1 MDRQRQQKKTNYFGI
16 GSIYKQERNTMEKS
30 VRKKKSESEFIFTLI
45 ELLIVI
51 AIIAILAGMLLPAL
65 GKVKEKARSVQCT
78 NNLKQIGIGVVSYAN
93 MYKDVIIACWLI
105 PGKYNRG
112 TTWAHGLKDIISP
125 KSDKVFRCPTEKGAF
140 SLGNQWNMHYGHN
153 QGFLGYNT
161 GPKQK
166 LGTVLRNPVINKIL
180 TPSKVLF
187 AADSAPKSSYS
198 QVEGEGGFYVGKY
211 YYPYGGSST
220 FYSPVFMRHNK
231 YTNFIKLD
239 GHVEAHDTMT
249 CKQMNENLWGY

>member
-1 MDRQRQQKKTNYFGI
+1 MHL
-16 GSIYKQERNTMEKS
+16 
-30 VRKKKSESEFIFTLI
+30 RKYFTLI

-220 FYSPVFMRHNK
+220 
-231 YTNFIKLD
+231 
-239 GHVEAHDTMT
+239 
-249 CKQMNENLWGY
+249 